1 MPETKPHILF
11 ISSWFP
17 TNKSSAGTFVEHQI
31 LALQSR
37 GFKCAVLL
45 SGEATLGNF
54 AARLFDKSAFLKFRK
69 RQDIRYIENLTI
81 HKIPLRMYSF
91 PERQRKKNVLRNA
104 QNSLEKYISIHGK
117 PDLIFH
123 HGVFDY
129 CYLTSH
135 IRNVFNLPVWYM
147 ENSPNL
153 SEAKF
158 PCANSFDSMKTQKEF
173 AQNADRRFAVTDAYV
188 QRMTELFEVPF
199 EYCPNVITDDFFIE
213 PSTVRKSEDSFQFIN
228 VAILDK
234 RKNQKLILEAFTK
247 KFKDNPKFKLVIAG
261 DGKLL
266 EPLRQQAKSLGISD
280 QCQIL
285 GFQSREKIIELL
297 DESHCFV
304 LSSHSET
311 FGVVI
316 IEAMA
321 RGLPAISSRIDGPTE
336 IINDMNGYL
345 FEPDNA
351 NDLAEKMS
359 EMVEN
364 YDTFDSEHI
373 IDSVKQRFGP
383 DAVKN
388 ALFPNA

>member
-1 MPETKPHILF
+1 M
-11 ISSWFP
+11 
-17 TNKSSAGTFVEHQI
+17 
-31 LALQSR
+31 
-37 GFKCAVLL
+37 
-45 SGEATLGNF
+45 
-54 AARLFDKSAFLKFRK
+54 
-69 RQDIRYIENLTI
+69 
-81 HKIPLRMYSF
+81 
-91 PERQRKKNVLRNA
+91 
-104 QNSLEKYISIHGK
+104 
-117 PDLIFH
+117 
-123 HGVFDY
+123 
-129 CYLTSH
+129 
-135 IRNVFNLPVWYM
+135 
-147 ENSPNL
+147 
-153 SEAKF
+153 
-158 PCANSFDSMKTQKEF
+158 
-173 AQNADRRFAVTDAYV
+173 
-188 QRMTELFEVPF
+188 PF

-213 PSTVRKSEDSFQFIN
+213 PSAIEKSENTFQFIN

-234 RKNQKLILEAFTK
+234 RKNQKLILEAFAK
-247 KFKDNPKFKLVIAG
+247 KFKDNLKFKLIIAG
-261 DGKLL
+261 DGPLL
-266 EPLRQQAKSLGISD
+266 EPLRKQAKDFGITD
-280 QCQIL
+280 QCLVL

-297 DESHCFV
+297 DQSHCFV